1 MGQTDIGFETGK
13 KLWYIESFTN
23 NRQFLGVQL
32 VNDSNIKLNDVI
44 VDTYAWKHEKYAN
57 ASQGRLRFFD
67 DRCTIE
73 KQGSIADSI
82 LVEGDSDFVFTQ
94 LPHGDIEVK
103 FNLADMDWTITID
116 GVDYVTQNFAGKVT
130 GGLLNDRKRFVIEQP
145 RTVMYSKQIT
155 IINSNLGV
163 M

>member
-13 KLWYIESFTN
+13 KLWYIESHTN

-32 VNDSNIKLNDVI
+32 VKDSNIVLDKVI
-44 VDTYAWKHEKYAN
+44 VDTYAWKHEKYQN

-73 KQGSIADSI
+73 KSGSIADSV
-82 LVEGDSDFVFTQ
+82 LVEGDSDFLFAQ
-94 LPHGDIEVK
+94 LPHGDIELR
-103 FNLADMDWTITID
+103 FNLEDMDWTIAID
-116 GVDYVTQNFAGKVT
+116 GQDYITRNIVGKVS
-130 GGLLNDRKRFVIEQP
+130 GGLLKERKRFVMRSP
-145 RTVMYSKQIT
+145 RVVLYSKEVTLIEP
-155 IINSNLGV
+155 NLGV

>member
-13 KLWYIESFTN
+13 KLWYIESFTD

-32 VNDSNIKLNDVI
+32 VKDSNIRLDNVV

-67 DRCTIE
+67 DRCTIA
-73 KQGSIADSI
+73 KHGSIADSI
-82 LVEGDSDFVFTQ
+82 LVEGDSEFLFTK

-103 FNLADMDWTITID
+103 FNLEDMDWTITIE
-116 GVDYVTQNFAGKVT
+116 GVDYVTRNFVGRVN
-130 GGLLNDRKRFVIEQP
+130 GRLLNERKRFVVTQP
-145 RTVMYSKQIT
+145 ESVLYSKDVT
-155 IINSNLGV
+155 LINSNLRIG
-163 M
+163 